1 MRALIVEDSREDA
14 LNLRTL
20 LERLPGVEFVAEAH
34 SLSAARAAL
43 EDIPPD
49 VVFLDIQLGR
59 SNGFQ
64 LLPHIPATAKIILTT
79 IHTEYGP
86 KAFEANAVDYIVK
99 PVSEERLLRALA
111 KLGPPQVAAATP
123 IQIHRG
129 GGERL
134 AISLETVVAV
144 LADDDHSIVYC
155 GPRCY
160 PDHRRFGDWIK
171 LAEGHPF
178 SQLDR
183 STLLRRDLVHSW
195 APYGVGLLLKFRN
208 SPLQLELGR
217 AAAKRFLAEASS

>member
-34 SLSAARAAL
+34 SLSAARTAL

-64 LLPHIPATAKIILTT
+64 LLPDIPATAKIILTT

-155 GPRCY
+155 QNRRY

-171 LAEGHPF
+171 LVEGHPF

>member
-1 MRALIVEDSREDA
+1 MRALIVDDSREDA

-49 VVFLDIQLGR
+49 VVFLDIELGR

-64 LLPHIPATAKIILTT
+64 LLPHIPADAKIILTT

-99 PVSEERLLRALA
+99 PVREERLLRALA
-111 KLGPPQVAAATP
+111 KLGTPQVAAATP

-134 AISLETVVAV
+134 SISLEAVVAV

-155 GPRCY
+155 GPRRY

-183 STLLRRDLVHSW
+183 STLVRRDLVHSW
-195 APYGVGLLLKFRN
+195 TPYGVGLLLKFRN

-217 AAAKRFLAEASS
+217 AAAQRFLAEASS